1 VHERMLELAD
11 QHKFHFDSAQMPLN
25 VLDTHFRS
33 FEKNVVPKL
42 VARNIAVLGMK
53 PLAEGEIPRSGI
65 VSAID
70 ALHYAMSLPTTT
82 VITGCE
88 TMERLNQALEAAR
101 SFKPLSGEQMATLRD
116 KTRQVAM
123 TGKLELFK
131 TSTVF
136 DGTAK
141 NPHWMG

>member
-1 VHERMLELAD
+1 MLELAD
-11 QHKFHFDSAQMPLN
+11 LHGFHFDSAQMPLN
-25 VLDTHFRS
+25 VLDAHFRS
-33 FEKNVVPKL
+33 FEKNVLPKL
-42 VARNIAVLGMK
+42 VARNMAVLGMK
-53 PLAEGEIPRSGI
+53 PLAEGEIPRSGV

-82 VITGCE
+82 VITGCD

-101 SFKPLSGEQMATLRD
+101 SFKPLSSEQMAALRD
-116 KTRQVAM
+116 KTQQVAM

-131 TSTVF
+131 TSNIF

-141 NPHWMG
+141 NPQWMG